1 MDRELTK
8 MDVKI
13 LEVMWREQKPMSYSQ
28 IVEAEPTLNANTVQ
42 AQLRKMLKKEW
53 IRVADIGYSG
63 TVLCRSYEPVYTKEE
78 MLTSNYIKELSQLG
92 KHPVAS
98 ALVCRLLDMEGSKAK
113 KKKEIEE
120 LEKMLEE
127 YKKGI

>member
-1 MDRELTK
+1 
-8 MDVKI
+8 
-13 LEVMWREQKPMSYSQ
+13 
-28 IVEAEPTLNANTVQ
+28 
-42 AQLRKMLKKEW
+42 
-53 IRVADIGYSG
+53 
-63 TVLCRSYEPVYTKEE
+63 
-78 MLTSNYIKELSQLG
+78 LTSNYIKELSQLG
-92 KHPVAS
+92 KRPVAS